1 MNLTYWWRHT
11 DRVLVIVTLLLA
23 LVGLVLIGSATHI
36 NMDGLNLYDFVE
48 KQAAFLVLN
57 IVFFAFLMRYD
68 YRSLFRWA
76 GWLYGFNVLILL
88 AVMFLGVS
96 ALGAQRWIQIGP
108 VSIQPS
114 EFAKVIY
121 IICFARFLCWPELDL
136 RSWRGLIGV
145 ALFALPPFVLVLL
158 QPDLGT
164 SLVFAAITVG
174 AIFIAGVRLKFLGQ
188 IFLAGLAMLPLAW
201 MFVFKEYQK
210 NRIKVLFNPESD
222 PFNAGYHVIQS
233 KIAIGSGGLIGKGL
247 FAGTQSQL
255 NFLPENHT
263 DFIFAVLGE
272 EMGLVGAL
280 LLLLLYFILL
290 YRGILIAA
298 TTRDPFG
305 RYIAIGIVSM
315 WLFQIFVNVGM
326 TIGILP
332 VTGIPLPF
340 ISYGISSL
348 TLNICCVALLLNI
361 YSHRKQLLF

>member
-1 MNLTYWWRHT
+1 MSFTYWWRHT
-11 DRVLVIVTLLLA
+11 DRALVIVTTLLA
-23 LVGLVLIGSATHI
+23 GIGLLLIGSATHI
-36 NMDGLNLYDFVE
+36 NVDGLKLYDFVE
-48 KQAAFLVLN
+48 KQGAFWLLN
-57 IVFFAFLMRYD
+57 VFIFSLLMRYD
-68 YRSLFRWA
+68 YRLLFRWTPA
-76 GWLYGFNVLILL
+76 LYFGNLVLL
-88 AVMFLGVS
+88 AAVMVVGVS

-114 EFAKVIY
+114 EFAKIFYVV
-121 IICFARFLCWPELDL
+121 CFARFLCYEKLDL
-136 RSWRGLIGV
+136 EKWSGLFKV
-145 ALFALPPFVLVLL
+145 AFFFLPPFVLVLL

-164 SLVFAAITVG
+164 SLVFAAITLG
-174 AIFIAGVRLKFLGQ
+174 GIFIAGVRMKMLRQLCYGFVASLPIMWFLV
-188 IFLAGLAMLPLAW
+188 L
-201 MFVFKEYQK
+201 KEYQK
-210 NRIKVLFNPESD
+210 NRIRVLFDPESD

-290 YRGILIAA
+290 YRGVLIAA

-305 RYIAIGIVSM
+305 RYIAMGIVSM
-315 WLFQIFVNVGM
+315 WFFQIIVNVGM
-326 TIGILP
+326 TIGLMP

-340 ISYGISSL
+340 ISYGVSSL
-348 TLNICCVALLLNI
+348 SLNICAVALLLNI
-361 YSHRKQLLF
+361 YTHRKQVLY